1 MKKVVMDDFLSED
14 EDNEENKRVLT
25 VKQLDKEEFEKNK
38 ANFDF
43 KQIVSTF
50 ILKKDYFISHKTTD
64 IFLDYDIDDKPI
76 GEGSFGVVYKGV
88 EKNTNIVRAIKQ
100 IFNENITNYD
110 GFMTEVSALKTL
122 DHPNVVKL
130 FEVYQDKTCVFLVLE
145 YLDGGELF
153 DYIADRDHLTEAD
166 SARFFK
172 QMMSAI
178 IYCHKNRICHRDLKP
193 DNFMLASKDQD
204 AYIKLID
211 FGLSRSFYK
220 FHGEGKG
227 EIIRMETKVGTS
239 LYMAPEVL
247 SKNYSNACD
256 TWSLGVILYIML
268 CGCPPF
274 DGEDDQEIY
283 AAIKNLAYDFSD
295 EAWQSVSEDAKDLV
309 NKILVEEKNRITP
322 KEALNH
328 PWVKRF
334 NSNDKNEISKEYLE
348 KLENFKNST
357 NLKKA
362 ILSFLATKSSD
373 KDIQEEIALFN
384 TFDKNKDG
392 YITVNEL
399 KKGIKSMNNRSD
411 EEIEAIMNSIDTD
424 KNGAI
429 NYNEFIAATLNA
441 KIASDFE
448 RIEKAFEFFDL
459 DNDGFIDEVE
469 LKDAL
474 AGKEFE
480 KIDISIF
487 QEALQECDM
496 NGDGKVDFSEFTQA
510 MENKLNEKVKASAN
524 PTDLEQTA
532 E

>member
-1 MKKVVMDDFLSED
+1 MSKKIIMDDFLSDD
-14 EDNEENKRVLT
+14 EDTEEAKRVLT
-25 VKQLDKEEFEKNK
+25 VKPIDKNEFEKNK
-38 ANFDF
+38 AAFDF
-43 KQIVSTF
+43 KQIVSAF
-50 ILKKDYFISHKTTD
+50 ILKKDYFITHKTTD

-76 GEGSFGVVYKGV
+76 GEGSFGVVYKAR
-88 EKNTNIVRAIKQ
+88 EKSTNIIRAVKQ

-130 FEVYQDKTCVFLVLE
+130 FEVYQDKNCVFLVLE

-153 DYIADRDHLTEAD
+153 DYITDRDHLTEAD
-166 SARFFK
+166 AARFFK

-220 FHGEGKG
+220 FQGEGQG
-227 EIIRMETKVGTS
+227 EIIRMETRVGTS

-247 SKNYSNACD
+247 TKNYTNACD

-283 AAIKNLAYDFSD
+283 AAIKNLDYDFNDEVWNEVSD
-295 EAWQSVSEDAKDLV
+295 DAKDLIS
-309 NKILVEEKNRITP
+309 KILVEEKRRITP

-328 PWVKRF
+328 PWVKQF
-334 NSNDKNEISKEYLE
+334 NKNDKTEISSIYL
-348 KLENFKNST
+348 KRLESFKNSSK
-357 NLKKA
+357 LKKA

-384 TFDKNKDG
+384 KFDKNKDG
-392 YITVNEL
+392 YITINEL
-399 KKGIKSMNNRSD
+399 KKGIKCIHDISD
-411 EEIEAIMNSIDTD
+411 EDIEAIMSSIDTD

-429 NYNEFIAATLNA
+429 NYNEFIAATLNS
-441 KIASDFE
+441 KISGDID
-448 RIEKAFEFFDL
+448 RITKAFEFFDL
-459 DNDGFIDEVE
+459 DNDGLIDENE
-469 LKDAL
+469 LKAAL
-474 AGKEFE
+474 AGKEFN
-480 KIDISIF
+480 KIDIGIF
-487 QEALQECDM
+487 QEALHECDKD
-496 NGDGKVDFSEFTQA
+496 GDGKVSFQEFTAA
-510 MENKLNEKVKASAN
+510 MENKLNSKASESLLSL
-524 PTDLEQTA
+524 DQTT